1 MKKRIISGLFA
12 LLLLASILVPCTAQA
27 AVKISKSKATIYV
40 GKTLQL
46 KLTGASKKAT
56 WSTSNKSVAIVT
68 SKGKVTGKSEGIA
81 RITAKVGKKKYNCTV
96 TVKSEFDSVEAT
108 KNVTF
113 ERYDTGNGI
122 IVIAT
127 NNNKYPVAI
136 DETIVY
142 YDGETMIDTTQEDI
156 YCLSPNSSYA
166 YSFYGPIDN
175 EYNIVQYSSFKS
187 KVKILKPVFTD
198 NASYIKTN
206 SDLGSGQVVV
216 EATNTGKTVDGVIVS
231 IVFYKNGKPISL
243 DATRLECNEPN
254 STSYADFKF
263 PYDFETYTSIIPD
276 DYDIFVQA
284 FTY

>member
-1 MKKRIISGLFA
+1 MKKRITSSLLV
-12 LLLLASILVPCTAQA
+12 LLLLLSILVPSNAQA
-27 AVKISKSKATIYV
+27 AIKLNKSKATVNV

-46 KLTGASKKAT
+46 KLTGTSKKAT

-96 TVKSEFDSVEAT
+96 TVKSAFDSVEAA
-108 KNVTF
+108 KNITF
-113 ERYDTGNGI
+113 QRHDTGKGI

-127 NNNKYPVAI
+127 NENNYPVAI
-136 DETIVY
+136 DETIIY
-142 YDGETMIDTTQEDI
+142 YDGGTMIDTAQEDI

-175 EYNIVQYSSFKS
+175 DYNIVQYSSFKS
-187 KVKILKPVFTD
+187 NTKILKPVFTD
-198 NASYIKTN
+198 EASYIKTN

-216 EATNTGKTVDGVIVS
+216 EATNTGKTVDGVIIS
-231 IVFYKNGKPISL
+231 IVFYKNGEPISL
-243 DATRLECNEPN
+243 DTTRLECNEPN